1 MTPATRKPKAE
12 AALRCTVVVLDE
24 RWIEALPEV
33 ERLAR
38 RAARAAFVGA
48 RRRGRRS
55 LNVALEADKGVRA
68 LNARDRK
75 KDKPTNVLSYP
86 SGEREFLGDMVLARQ
101 TVWREAREQRKA
113 PADHFTHLVVHGTLH
128 LLGYDHETG
137 EDDAERMEA
146 LERRI
151 LAKLGIADPYALDR
165 QPAEKAGVG
174 ADKRNNRNNRNK
186 RSRGRTP

>member
-1 MTPATRKPKAE
+1 MPE
-12 AALRCTVVVLDE
+12 A
-24 RWIEALPEV
+24 

-38 RAARAAFVGA
+38 RAARAAFAGA

-55 LNVALEADKGVRA
+55 LNVALDDDKGVRT
-68 LNARDRK
+68 LNARDRH
-75 KDKPTNVLSYP
+75 KDKPTNVLSYS

-101 TVWREAREQRKA
+101 TVWREAREQGKS

-137 EDDAERMEA
+137 EADAERMEA

-151 LAKLGIADPYALDR
+151 LAKLGIADPYALDPPPV
-165 QPAEKAGVG
+165 QGAAGM
-174 ADKRNNRNNRNK
+174 ANKRNNRNNRNK